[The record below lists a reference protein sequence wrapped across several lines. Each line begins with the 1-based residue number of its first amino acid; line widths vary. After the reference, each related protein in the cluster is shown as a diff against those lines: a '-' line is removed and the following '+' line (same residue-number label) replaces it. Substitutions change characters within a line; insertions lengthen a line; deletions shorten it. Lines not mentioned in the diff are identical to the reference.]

1 MKLSVFNISG
11 DDTGKKVELNNS
23 IFAIEP
29 NDHAIYLDVKQYL
42 ANNRQGTHSA
52 KGRSD
57 ITGSTRKIRR
67 QKGTGSARVGSIKN
81 PLFRGGGV
89 VFGPQPRSYRHKLNK
104 KTKRLARKSALSYK
118 AKSDCIKIIE
128 DFSFDVP
135 KTKEYINLVNSLKI
149 NNNKILIV
157 LNKPNKNIYLSSRNL
172 KYSKVVSI
180 SELTT
185 YDIMNCSVI
194 VFVESSLDVLQK
206 IHEN

>member
-57 ITGSTRKIRR
+57 ITGSTGKIRR

-89 VFGPQPRSYRHKLNK
+89 TFGPQPRSYRHKLNK

>member
-89 VFGPQPRSYRHKLNK
+89 TFGPQPRSYRHKLNK

>member
-57 ITGSTRKIRR
+57 ITGSTGKIRR

-89 VFGPQPRSYRHKLNK
+89 TFGPQPRSYRHKLNK

-135 KTKEYINLVNSLKI
+135 KTKEYINIVNSLKI

>member
-89 VFGPQPRSYRHKLNK
+89 TFGPQPRSYRHKLNK

-135 KTKEYINLVNSLKI
+135 KTKEYINIVNSLKI

>member
-1 MKLSVFNISG
+1 M
-11 DDTGKKVELNNS
+11 
-23 IFAIEP
+23 
-29 NDHAIYLDVKQYL
+29 

-206 IHEN
+206 KA

>member
-118 AKSDCIKIIE
+118 AKSDGIKIIE

>member
-135 KTKEYINLVNSLKI
+135 KTKEYINIVNSLKI